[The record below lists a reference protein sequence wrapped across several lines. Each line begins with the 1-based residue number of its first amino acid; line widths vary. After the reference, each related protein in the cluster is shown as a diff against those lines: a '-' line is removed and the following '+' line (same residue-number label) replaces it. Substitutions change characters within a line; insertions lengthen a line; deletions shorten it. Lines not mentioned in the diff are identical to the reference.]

1 MIMKNHK
8 FISKKDGYLLL
19 AVVCFCSILLAI
31 LLLHKTPGDTLV
43 ITIDGAVYGTYDLS
57 INQTIPINRNNDQN
71 TVSVENG
78 VVSMEK
84 ANCPD
89 QYCVHHASIKSEGE
103 LIVCLPHKLVLEIVG
118 NHSGNSDTIDT
129 VSE

>member
-1 MIMKNHK
+1 MIMKNHR

-19 AVVCFCSILLAI
+19 AVVFLCGILLAI
-31 LLLHKTPGDTLV
+31 LWLHKIPGDTLV
-43 ITIDGAVYGTYDLS
+43 ITIDGAVYGSYDLS
-57 INQTIPINRNNDQN
+57 RDQTIPITRNNDQN
-71 TVSVENG
+71 TVSVKNG
-78 VVSMEK
+78 VVSMEQ

-103 LIVCLPHKLVLEIVG
+103 LIVCLPHKLVLEIVKS
-118 NHSGNSDTIDT
+118 NPDPANSIDT